1 MYSAPGNISPILMA
15 NVLGDVCDIVVRAFQ
30 ITFFLHSST
39 LWLIKVPVN
48 VSSKINL
55 IKKYFWDKCQPFGKL

>member
-1 MYSAPGNISPILMA
+1 MDAAPGDISPMLMA
-15 NVLGDVCDIVVRAFQ
+15 NVLGDVGDIVVRAFQ

-48 VSSKINL
+48 VSSEMV
-55 IKKYFWDKCQPFGKL
+55 